1 MLQMEKW
8 YVAHSKPRHEE
19 LLWNQFCIRNLEA
32 YYPCIKV
39 NPVNPRA
46 RKVQPYFPGYLFV
59 HADLELVSVSS
70 LAWIPGGVGL
80 VSFGDEP
87 AFVPDSLVFTIKQR
101 VDALMSASEKVPV
114 SLNKG
119 DSVVIHEGAFK
130 DYEGIFDIYLSGTD
144 RVRVLLSL
152 LGNRQIP
159 VELSAGSIH
168 RINQN

>member
-1 MLQMEKW
+1 MEKW

-19 LLWNQFCIRNLEA
+19 ILWKQYCIRNLES

-59 HADLELVSVSS
+59 HADLEQVGISYLE
-70 LAWIPGGVGL
+70 WIPGAAGL

-87 AFVPDSLVFTIKQR
+87 AFIPDSLIDAIRQR
-101 VDALMSASEKVPV
+101 VDALGTASGRKTMS
-114 SLNKG
+114 LRKG
-119 DSVVIHEGAFK
+119 DNIVIHEGIFK
-130 DYEGIFDIYLSGTD
+130 DYEGIFDVYLSGAE

-152 LGNRQIP
+152 IGNRQVP
-159 VELSAGSIH
+159 VELAVASIH
-168 RINQN
+168 RAN